1 MMTGVQTCA
10 LPIYGPEQ
18 AGAEEADA
26 ERRQAKEAEM
36 GRAGHGT
43 EFSLGGHHRHMLV
56 ASPAVDENLRPG
68 RHTRIATGTTHE
80 DPMHLQ
86 GSCRCGAVGFSCD
99 AYAPM
104 PFLRCY
110 CSICRKT
117 AGGGGHRSEERRV
130 GKECVSTCRSRWS
143 PHHSK

>member
-1 MMTGVQTCA
+1 
-10 LPIYGPEQ
+10 
-18 AGAEEADA
+18 
-26 ERRQAKEAEM
+26 
-36 GRAGHGT
+36 
-43 EFSLGGHHRHMLV
+43 MLV

-99 AYAPM
+99 VYAPM

-117 AGGGGHRSEERRV
+117 AGGGGHAVNLGAWADSLKVEGERHVVVWHATIDGRRSAVARRFCGSCGTALERKSV
-130 GKECVSTCRSRWS
+130 VSGKTVSVRGDLVFLSS
-143 PHHSK
+143 L

>member
-1 MMTGVQTCA
+1 
-10 LPIYGPEQ
+10 
-18 AGAEEADA
+18 
-26 ERRQAKEAEM
+26 M

-68 RHTRIATGTTHE
+68 RHTRIANGTTHE

-99 AYAPM
+99 VYAPM

-110 CSICRKT
+110 CSICSTT
-117 AGGGGHRSEERRV
+117 AGGGGCAVHLGAWADSLKVEEFGRGLGGERSC
-130 GKECVSTCRSRWS
+130 K
-143 PHHSK
+143 

>member
-1 MMTGVQTCA
+1 
-10 LPIYGPEQ
+10 
-18 AGAEEADA
+18 
-26 ERRQAKEAEM
+26 
-36 GRAGHGT
+36 
-43 EFSLGGHHRHMLV
+43 MLV

-80 DPMHLQ
+80 DPMHPQ

-117 AGGGGHRSEERRV
+117 AGGGVHAVTLRAWADTPNVERARHVVVWHATIAGRRSECERRCSGSCGTALWV
-130 GKECVSTCRSRWS
+130 RDPSSTPLVNPS
-143 PHHSK
+143 